1 MAGCDGKHYSDW
13 QAVMR
18 HYLGRKHGIL
28 DKFVKETLAEEPW
41 LNSNKGNLNQHE
53 SVHTGIKKFQCYLCG
68 KKCRRKG
75 ELVKHLAGQCRGG
88 EGGEL
93 KIGQQEEIKTMES
106 HQVEVRSAEDS
117 NSITCAICDKVF
129 TTRSGLG
136 LHRRLRKTLREHTM
150 AVHEDVRY
158 LCNHCDHVAT
168 NQRNLR
174 RHMARRHEGI
184 PLPSQYTTKTK
195 TAILAE
201 YFGLGLD
208 YQLLAV
214 SV

>member
-1 MAGCDGKHYSDW
+1 MAGCDGDW
-13 QAVMR
+13 GDQQAVRR

-28 DKFVKETLAEEPW
+28 DKFVKETLSEEPW
-41 LNSNKGNLNQHE
+41 LNS
-53 SVHTGIKKFQCYLCG
+53 
-68 KKCRRKG
+68 
-75 ELVKHLAGQCRGG
+75 LV
-88 EGGEL
+88 EGGAL
-93 KIGQQEEIKTMES
+93 KIGQQEEIKIMES

-117 NSITCAICDKVF
+117 NSITCAICGKVF

-136 LHRRLRKTLREHTM
+136 MHKRLRKTLYEHTM
-150 AVHEDVRY
+150 AMHRDVRY
-158 LCNHCDHVAT
+158 LCDHCDHVAT

-174 RHMARRHEGI
+174 RHMTRRHEGI